1 MEILSLFPAVLRLV
15 GHRGLG
21 HLSIVCLWRVYMSVK
36 TLVLLTGHDQV
47 MNFCCMSNKMS
58 TVKIKP
64 DVVIANGPQE
74 ENYFTSIKTNVL
86 PAGLLLEFTGPGIK
100 QDKTDSQSWF
110 WGTISTTYFV
120 VHILMNCVCQ
130 KNIKN
135 VEC

>member
-1 MEILSLFPAVLRLV
+1 MEILCLFPAVLRLV

-47 MNFCCMSNKMS
+47 MNFCCMSNQMS

-86 PAGLLLEFTGPGIK
+86 MK
-100 QDKTDSQSWF
+100 MSK
-110 WGTISTTYFV
+110 V
-120 VHILMNCVCQ
+120 VYVRNKFKNCCRQ
-130 KNIKN
+130 G
-135 VEC
+135 CY